1 MELSSEDLL
10 RLNVLLANDIEAIRI
25 DEQHMTVYGLA
36 RGNEARIPL
45 VPNCRPEK
53 YLRLVREMLSSHVL
67 GSPGGYPVFLQRWTR
82 MGQAREAQL
91 DKLLLLGEPEAVV
104 AVAGA
109 AGLSD
114 DLARRAWWAMPTAD
128 IARRLLEKDV
138 VVKGQMGRELAA
150 YLVEYLPFETEPLT
164 VIATVRLILQTGLID
179 TEARARIFRLGTH
192 RNAYHIGFLDAVP
205 DDLPQPLSA
214 RDDYAG
220 YRDRLAALAERGNA
234 LAAFLTKLLDAPG
247 QTFLAV
253 SEAQL
258 QHPVDKYTVAALMDI
273 IGNYFRP
280 ARCAAEPAGEI
291 DAVLK
296 CTETLMASAR
306 DELKALLEGVPELR
320 GEISAMLTLAHTG
333 ERLVTP
339 IIAVT
344 TASGTLLRRKLEPV
358 VNPVLQQYAV
368 LRKTVCPP
376 SGDRLDRKISGS

>member
-1 MELSSEDLL
+1 
-10 RLNVLLANDIEAIRI
+10 
-25 DEQHMTVYGLA
+25 MTVYGLS

-45 VPNCRPEK
+45 SPNCRPEK

-114 DLARRAWWAMPTAD
+114 DLARRAWWSMPTAD

-138 VVKGQMGRELAA
+138 VVKGRMGQELAA
-150 YLVEYLPFETEPLT
+150 YLVEHLPFETEPLT
-164 VIATVRLILQTGLID
+164 VIATVRLILQSGLID
-179 TEARARIFRLGTH
+179 TEARERIFRLGTH
-192 RNAYHIGFLDAVP
+192 RNVYHIGFLDAVP
-205 DDLPQPLSA
+205 DDLPHPLPA

-220 YRDRLAALAERGNA
+220 YHDRLAALVEHGNA
-234 LAAFLTKLLDAPG
+234 LATFLAKLLDAPG

-253 SEAQL
+253 SETQL

-280 ARCAAEPAGEI
+280 ARCATEPAGEI

-306 DELKALLEGVPELR
+306 DELETLLEGVPELR
-320 GEISAMLTLAHTG
+320 SEIGAMLTLAHTG

-358 VNPVLQQYAV
+358 VGPVLQQYAV
-368 LRKTVCPP
+368 LRKTTDAPAGGR
-376 SGDRLDRKISGS
+376 SNRRISGS

>member
-1 MELSSEDLL
+1 
-10 RLNVLLANDIEAIRI
+10 
-25 DEQHMTVYGLA
+25 

-45 VPNCRPEK
+45 CPNCRPEK

-91 DKLLLLGEPEAVV
+91 DKLLLLGEPEAVI

-138 VVKGQMGRELAA
+138 VVKGRMGQELAA

-192 RNAYHIGFLDAVP
+192 RNAYHIGFLEAVP
-205 DDLPQPLSA
+205 DELPHPLPA
-214 RDDYAG
+214 RADHAG
-220 YRDRLAALAERGNA
+220 YRDRLAALVEHGNA
-234 LAAFLTKLLDAPG
+234 LAAFLAKLLDAPG

-253 SEAQL
+253 SETQL

-291 DAVLK
+291 DAALK

-306 DELKALLEGVPELR
+306 DELKALLEGVPDLR
-320 GEISAMLTLAHTG
+320 GEIGAMLTLAHAG

-368 LRKTVCPP
+368 LRKIAPP
-376 SGDRLDRKISGS
+376 QTGTTSHRHSPNR

>member
-1 MELSSEDLL
+1 VELSSEDLL

-25 DEQHMTVYGLA
+25 DEQTMTVYGLA
-36 RGNEARIPL
+36 RGNEARVPL
-45 VPNCRPEK
+45 SPNCRPEK

-91 DKLLLLGEPEAVV
+91 DKLLLLGEPEAVI

-138 VVKGQMGRELAA
+138 VVKGRMGRELAA
-150 YLVEYLPFETEPLT
+150 YLVEHLPFETEPLT

-179 TEARARIFRLGTH
+179 TEARGRIFRLGTH

-205 DDLPQPLSA
+205 DDLPQPLPA
-214 RDDYAG
+214 RDDYAT
-220 YRDRLAALAERGNA
+220 YRDRLAALVERGNA
-234 LAAFLTKLLDAPG
+234 LAAFLAKLLDAPG

-253 SEAQL
+253 SETQL

-280 ARCAAEPAGEI
+280 ARCAAQPAGKI
-291 DAVLK
+291 DAALK

-306 DELKALLEGVPELR
+306 DELKALLEGVPELT
-320 GEISAMLTLAHTG
+320 GEIGAMLTLAHAG

-358 VNPVLQQYAV
+358 VGPMLQQYAV
-368 LRKTVCPP
+368 LRKTTDAPAGGR
-376 SGDRLDRKISGS
+376 SNRRISGS

>member
-36 RGNEARIPL
+36 RGNEARVPL
-45 VPNCRPEK
+45 CPNCRPEK

>member
-1 MELSSEDLL
+1 
-10 RLNVLLANDIEAIRI
+10 
-25 DEQHMTVYGLA
+25 
-36 RGNEARIPL
+36 
-45 VPNCRPEK
+45 
-53 YLRLVREMLSSHVL
+53 
-67 GSPGGYPVFLQRWTR
+67 
-82 MGQAREAQL
+82 
-91 DKLLLLGEPEAVV
+91 VV

-138 VVKGQMGRELAA
+138 VVKGRMGKELAA
-150 YLVEYLPFETEPLT
+150 YLMEHLPFETEPLT

-280 ARCAAEPAGEI
+280 ARCATEPAGEI
-291 DAVLK
+291 DAALK

>member
-1 MELSSEDLL
+1 VELSSEDLL

-25 DEQHMTVYGLA
+25 DEQTMTVYGLA

-45 VPNCRPEK
+45 SPNCRPEK

-91 DKLLLLGEPEAVV
+91 DKLLLLGEPEAVI

-138 VVKGQMGRELAA
+138 VVKGRMGQELAA
-150 YLVEYLPFETEPLT
+150 YLVEHLPFETEPLT

-179 TEARARIFRLGTH
+179 TEARGRIFRLGTH
-192 RNAYHIGFLDAVP
+192 RNAYHIGFLEAVP
-205 DDLPQPLSA
+205 DDLPHPLPA

-220 YRDRLAALAERGNA
+220 YRDRLATLVERGNA
-234 LAAFLTKLLDAPG
+234 LAAFLAKLLDAPG

-253 SEAQL
+253 SETQL

-291 DAVLK
+291 DAALK

-306 DELKALLEGVPELR
+306 DELKALLEGVPELT
-320 GEISAMLTLAHTG
+320 GEIGAMLTLAHAG

-368 LRKTVCPP
+368 LRKTALAP
-376 SGDRLDRKISGS
+376 SGGRANRRV